1 MITGSSTSIPE
12 LEPLSIVT
20 VEYQTVGERP
30 ITRAVT
36 GSRPSGIPPW
46 RSSLTSARSSLFSPI
61 ADSASATAIAQV
73 LDLRLEILVLA
84 PGLERLAEPVE
95 RVTERA

>member
-1 MITGSSTSIPE
+1 MISVTSAVPGVTSVTRPTSPSPLTTGSLIRTPA

-36 GSRPSGIPPW
+36 G
-46 RSSLTSARSSLFSPI
+46 
-61 ADSASATAIAQV
+61 V
-73 LDLRLEILVLA
+73 
-84 PGLERLAEPVE
+84 
-95 RVTERA
+95 